1 MTPGRI
7 TPHGSGRLTARHAH
21 AAGFYRAVQGHLL
34 SSLGIGTYLGEMNE
48 STDNSYTAS
57 IQAAVQGG
65 VNVLDTAINYRHMQ
79 SERNIGAALRILF
92 DSGAAQRDEL
102 LVCTKAGFLTPGA
115 VPVDILRADDVVANM
130 HCLAP
135 AFLADQIERSR
146 QNLNLETI
154 DVFYLHNPETQLR
167 FLTADQLDQRI
178 LSAFQKLEELCAE
191 GKLAWYGAATWNG
204 LRLKPGHPERL
215 DLQRLITLATQAGGV
230 DHHFRFVQLP
240 VNIMLPEA
248 FTLPHAQVDG
258 ENVNVLEVA
267 VSHGLTVV
275 ASASLMQA
283 RLSAGLPEDLRAK
296 LPGPATD
303 SQFAIQFA
311 RSTPGVSVALAG
323 MSNPDHVREN
333 LGVSQF
339 PPASLESYLSLY
351 QRED

>member
-7 TPHGSGRLTARHAH
+7 TPQGSGRLAARHAG
-21 AAGFYRAVQGHLL
+21 ASGFYRAVNGQFL
-34 SSLGIGTYLGEMNE
+34 SSLGLGTYLGDTTPAADEA
-48 STDNSYTAS
+48 YTSAVH
-57 IQAAVQGG
+57 AAVLGG
-65 VNVLDTAINYRHMQ
+65 INVLDTAINYRHMR
-79 SERNIGAALRILF
+79 SERNIGTALRMLF

-115 VPVDILRADDVVANM
+115 IPSTLDAGEVVAKM

-135 AFLADQIERSR
+135 AFLADQIQRSR
-146 QNLNLETI
+146 ANLQLETL

-167 FLTADQLDQRI
+167 FITPDQFDQRI
-178 LSAFQKLEELCAE
+178 LAAFRQLEELCAA
-191 GKLAWYGAATWNG
+191 GAIAHYGIATWNG

-215 DLQRLITLATQAGGV
+215 DLSRLLALSEQAAGAQ
-230 DHHFRFVQLP
+230 HHFRFVQLP

-248 FTLPHAQVDG
+248 FTLPYDTIDG

-267 VSHGLTVV
+267 LRHGLTIV

-283 RLSAGLPEDLRAK
+283 KLSAGLPAELRARFR
-296 LPGPATD
+296 GPATD
-303 SQFAIQFA
+303 SQFAIQFT
-311 RSTPGVSVALAG
+311 RSTPGVSVALTG
-323 MSNPDHVREN
+323 MSSLEHVREN

-351 QRED
+351 RRED